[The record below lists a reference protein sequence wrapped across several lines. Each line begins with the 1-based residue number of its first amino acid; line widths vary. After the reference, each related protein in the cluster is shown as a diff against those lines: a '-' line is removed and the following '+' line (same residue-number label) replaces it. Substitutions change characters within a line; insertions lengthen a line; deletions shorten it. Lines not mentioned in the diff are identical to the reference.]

1 LDKVGGIIVAA
12 GRGNRMGSPLNK
24 VYLPLGEDAVILHC
38 LRAFEN
44 SGLVNSYV
52 VVANKSDLSFCRTL
66 LNSYPLTKLAGIAA
80 GGETRQESVAAGL
93 DALPQDCGLVVVHDG
108 ARPLLS
114 QGVLEGAIQQAVVD
128 GAVVV
133 AVPVK
138 DTVKVVENEEIK
150 GTPERSS
157 LWIAQTPQVFHR
169 SLLKEALD
177 AARASGFTGTD
188 DASLVERLGHQQ
200 SGEISPLPRRP
211 IDNTG

>member
-80 GGETRQESVAAGL
+80 GGETSG
-93 DALPQDCGLVVVHDG
+93 
-108 ARPLLS
+108 
-114 QGVLEGAIQQAVVD
+114 
-128 GAVVV
+128 
-133 AVPVK
+133 
-138 DTVKVVENEEIK
+138 
-150 GTPERSS
+150 SS
-157 LWIAQTPQVFHR
+157 AKWGNLT
-169 SLLKEALD
+169 ST
-177 AARASGFTGTD
+177 AS
-188 DASLVERLGHQQ
+188 AH
-200 SGEISPLPRRP
+200 
-211 IDNTG
+211 